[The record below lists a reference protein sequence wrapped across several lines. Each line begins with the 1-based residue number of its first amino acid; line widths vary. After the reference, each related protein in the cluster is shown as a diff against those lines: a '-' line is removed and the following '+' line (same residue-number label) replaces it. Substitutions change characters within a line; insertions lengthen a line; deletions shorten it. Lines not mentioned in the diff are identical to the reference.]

1 MKPRENVWN
10 TYRHNKLHSKFMQT
24 VNAVLRVLIE
34 LWIHSQKLKKQKE
47 FQYIE
52 YIIYQKV
59 NRKEMSY
66 IFNPMRI
73 ME

>member
-34 LWIHSQKLKKQKE
+34 LWIHYSQKLK
-47 FQYIE
+47 
-52 YIIYQKV
+52 
-59 NRKEMSY
+59 NRKS
-66 IFNPMRI
+66 FNTLNTLFI
-73 ME
+73 KK